1 MKVKIIKTGAI
12 EAHND
17 SYAARLIEQGKAVP
31 VAEAQKDEK
40 KAADKQTGKDA
51 AAK

>member
-12 EAHND
+12 ETYND

-31 VAEAQKDEK
+31 MEEAQKEEK
-40 KAADKQTGKDA
+40 KAAEKQAGKEA
-51 AAK
+51 AGK